1 VRALDGRS
9 LWRAGCKDVRM
20 TNVQLIEIAAE
31 VAREHGVCPEGMR
44 AHMYAWLTVDR
55 ASFQRLEERNMQ
67 FWTRA
72 YL

>member
-1 VRALDGRS
+1 
-9 LWRAGCKDVRM
+9 M
-20 TNVQLIEIAAE
+20 TWLIAIAAE

-44 AHMYAWLTVDR
+44 AHMTAWLTVDR
-55 ASFQRLEERNMQ
+55 AAFLRLEERKMQ